1 MNFSIVEKKSKDFC
15 ENLVKKLREKKDL
28 LVVDWYKDD
37 WSKTKVKS
45 AIERS
50 LEADPLDSYDTE
62 SFRSKIDSLMNHFVN
77 MVVQGYGWI
86 GLVE

>member
-1 MNFSIVEKKSKDFC
+1 M
-15 ENLVKKLREKKDL
+15 